1 MRLSG
6 RENLALRTDERWRP
20 PAFTADI
27 GLRAAARRRVRRF
40 FDLQAGSLWRDLRPA
55 LSSVKG
61 TFLDVGCGAQPYRG
75 LLPASVSY
83 VGLDT
88 EDAATDFGYSI
99 PGVQRI
105 DANGSWPIADAHADV
120 VLSTETLEHVIDPGL
135 FLTEAYRCLRP
146 GGRIILTVPFS
157 ARWHYIPNDY
167 WRMTP
172 SGLRVLL
179 ERAGFSDIVVHGRG
193 NEWTVGFYKLLGP
206 LFSFALPQPTPGS
219 LRLHPRVLLA
229 GPLIII
235 FAALANISLRGGSGD
250 DCLGYTAYAIRPIEQ

>member
-1 MRLSG
+1 
-6 RENLALRTDERWRP
+6 
-20 PAFTADI
+20 
-27 GLRAAARRRVRRF
+27 
-40 FDLQAGSLWRDLRPA
+40 
-55 LSSVKG
+55 
-61 TFLDVGCGAQPYRG
+61 
-75 LLPASVSY
+75 
-83 VGLDT
+83 
-88 EDAATDFGYSI
+88 
-99 PGVQRI
+99 
-105 DANGSWPIADAHADV
+105 
-120 VLSTETLEHVIDPGL
+120 
-135 FLTEAYRCLRP
+135 
-146 GGRIILTVPFS
+146 
-157 ARWHYIPNDY
+157 
-167 WRMTP
+167 MTP